1 SGERLDNKPW
11 QVRARNASMFTF
23 PCAIDAQFVIDGKL
37 VSIPKGT
44 MLGRLDFYPN
54 HKLLYAPEN
63 VSSALSQFI
72 EGFDVI
78 FHCIDRVQSSDIKMQ
93 PPSYLI
99 GDTTEKRMARF
110 VQRIGFDVINFNE
123 VGYTVIGETD
133 PVRRKHAAL
142 QARRFK

>member
-1 SGERLDNKPW
+1 
-11 QVRARNASMFTF
+11 
-23 PCAIDAQFVIDGKL
+23 
-37 VSIPKGT
+37 

-110 VQRIGFDVINFNE
+110 VQRIGFDVIDFNE

-133 PVRRKHAAL
+133 HVRRKHAAL
-142 QARRFK
+142 KARSFKGSRLEQRVMKRAKREEERISRSSRSQD